1 MIEPCVV
8 FATDLTGDVA
18 TGLELACRLA
28 RDRGATLVLFYVV
41 PLGTGQG
48 EGMLTTAADLAAHE
62 HVFQTLVPP
71 DPSVPFLR
79 VQEVGDACERISA
92 FVARGQ
98 VELLVVEA
106 PRRAWFARALGRGL
120 AERLMGRCACPL
132 VTYAPRRAPPASRAR
147 DSSSEA
153 ATLSPALLTTLLNA
167 RVEALLAWMH
177 ASEDLVAHAAR
188 QPSIAGA
195 VAALRRGAGRQSEFV
210 LWLRRVLTLE
220 LGEYQH
226 AWRALGVAVV
236 AGQDAVL
243 RAGAQ
248 PLATPACADFVERVR
263 TLGRA
268 VSVPL
273 ESDVDGHCVVLAGA
287 ALPGPVETRAVLYF
301 VFDARRDFL
310 RILAQPGPTPSA
322 ETYAF
327 DAAGVMLSNSRFPDQ
342 LRRIGILPADI
353 AVQTPRR
360 LKVCDPGR
368 NLLAD
373 GGRPAARLP
382 LTRAAAA
389 AVAGEDG
396 CDFSGYRDYR
406 GVEVVGAWRWL
417 AEYGFGVTAE
427 VDRERR

>member
-1 MIEPCVV
+1 MIEPRVV
-8 FATDLTGDVA
+8 FATDLAGDVA

-48 EGMLTTAADLAAHE
+48 EGMLTTAADLAARD

-132 VTYAPRRAPPASRAR
+132 VTYAPRPALTPRAR
-147 DSSSEA
+147 HAPQDG

-188 QPSIAGA
+188 QPSITGT
-195 VAALRRGAGRQSEFV
+195 VAALRRGAARPSEFV

-220 LGEYQH
+220 LGEYQR
-226 AWRALGVAVV
+226 AWQALGVAVV
-236 AGQDAVL
+236 AGEDAVL

-248 PLATPACADFVERVR
+248 ALATPACADFVERVR

-273 ESDVDGHCVVLAGA
+273 ESDVDGQCVVLAGA
-287 ALPGPVETRAVLYF
+287 ALPGPLETRAVLYF

-353 AVQTPRR
+353 EVQTPRR
-360 LKVCDPGR
+360 LKVCDPGH
-368 NLLAD
+368 NLLAG

-427 VDRERR
+427 VDRERH